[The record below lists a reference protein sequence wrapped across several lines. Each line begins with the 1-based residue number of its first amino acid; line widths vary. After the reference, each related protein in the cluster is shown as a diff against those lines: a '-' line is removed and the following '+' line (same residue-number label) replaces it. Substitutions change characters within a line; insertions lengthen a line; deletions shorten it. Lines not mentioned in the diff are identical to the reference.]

1 MRILFIAPRFHTNMV
16 EWIRTLQVNNH
27 EIFMSTLLS
36 HDTEDH
42 SLIRPIKFKLSI
54 FSKIINFIFGDG
66 GQNLKRGFPE
76 IIIFFKYFKK
86 VNPEIII
93 IRDLSRWFSILA
105 LFFSKIINTKIVIY
119 SQNKIYN
126 KFNFRRKLLHNIV
139 CILFNPA
146 FISPIKGMESEGVN
160 KLKNTYYVPF
170 IAKKY
175 NLKKNNKKYFRI
187 LSIGKFTKRKN
198 LIELIETIKEL
209 TNEGINIKLDIV
221 SEVFTPEHFENLNKA
236 FVKYDFSVKDSS
248 MKIYIN
254 IPHKNI
260 KNFYDKADLF
270 ILPSTAEPASIS
282 VIEALANDI
291 PVICSSTCGTSEYIT
306 PGKNGL
312 IFRDKDFFEMKH
324 QIKLIMKQD
333 YNYKDSENLLN
344 KDEYFYNFFSKML
357 KNQFDIH
364 I

>member
-16 EWIRTLQVNNH
+16 EWIRTLQENKH

-36 HDTEDH
+36 HETEDH
-42 SLIRPIKFKLSI
+42 SLITPIKFKLSI

-76 IIIFFKYFKK
+76 IIIFIKYFKK
-86 VNPEIII
+86 LNPEIII

-105 LFFSKIINTKIVIY
+105 LFLSKFMNTKIVVY

-146 FISPIKGMESEGVN
+146 FISPIKGMESEGLN

-175 NLKKNNKKYFRI
+175 NLKKNDKKYFRI
-187 LSIGKFTKRKN
+187 LTIGKFTKRKN
-198 LIELIETIKEL
+198 LIELIEIIEEL
-209 TNEGINIKLDIV
+209 INEGKNVKLDIV

-236 FVKYDFSVKDSS
+236 LVKYDFSEKDSRLR
-248 MKIYIN
+248 IYIN

-260 KNFYDKADLF
+260 NNFYNKTDLF
-270 ILPSTAEPASIS
+270 ILPATAEPASIS

-291 PVICSSTCGTSEYIT
+291 PVICSSTCGTCEYII
-306 PGKNGL
+306 PGKSGL
-312 IFRDKDFFEMKH
+312 IFKDRDFFEMKR

-333 YNYKDSENLLN
+333 YVYNDKKNFLN
-344 KDEYFYNFFSKML
+344 KDEYFYNFFSKMI
-357 KNQFDIH
+357 KNQFDIQ